1 MARATAGKALAL
13 ATSVENGEHRFLQDI
28 KRDLQSLKFSALTQ
42 SHVDLIMAAL
52 NDELT
57 KSFEGVTNNIR
68 RLERRIPTGQ
78 VSSFHNLSS
87 AVSAPNPTPVHSGS
101 ALDALKKTLM
111 VEINNVSARIDA
123 AAYSVRGRWF
133 RTLDDCIS
141 FSRLHI
147 PEGQFQWFLDIV
159 SFLQFTTDVIID
171 TDESQ
176 RGEIHEAR
184 VKRTQEQ
191 STVIASF
198 RTGVP
203 PIFGGPKSQ
212 RDATDPYSAIKT
224 PEKWNGHD
232 YQTGVYPRAVTS
244 LADQTTKIEAGISRE
259 LCAHPEASAL
269 ATTLLAKSENCFAK
283 LGAGTESFYKYLLT
297 TTYGRDPSKV
307 IAKAAQEECWTVAK
321 SMISVFFAELR
332 RVRVGAETAY
342 TSVDPHVRV
351 GHYLWHTL
359 QAHRIMDQFQKS
371 TFQAHPL
378 VAPSIVMYLFEHRAP
393 RAEVETLQTLVAAQT
408 KTLAEQSKEMK
419 FLKAKMDTVLTQI
432 TELKKKK

>member
-1 MARATAGKALAL
+1 
-13 ATSVENGEHRFLQDI
+13 
-28 KRDLQSLKFSALTQ
+28 
-42 SHVDLIMAAL
+42 
-52 NDELT
+52 
-57 KSFEGVTNNIR
+57 
-68 RLERRIPTGQ
+68 LE
-78 VSSFHNLSS
+78 
-87 AVSAPNPTPVHSGS
+87 
-101 ALDALKKTLM
+101 ALKKTLM
-111 VEINNVSARIDA
+111 LEISNVSARIDA

-133 RTLDDCIS
+133 RTLDDCIA

-212 RDATDPYSAIKT
+212 REATDPYSAIKT

-232 YQTGVYPRAVTS
+232 YQTGVFPRAVTS
-244 LADQTTKIEAGISRE
+244 LADQTTKIEAGISWE
-259 LCAHPEASAL
+259 LGAHLEASAL

-283 LGAGTESFYKYLLT
+283 LGAGVEAFYKYLLT
-297 TTYGRDPSKV
+297 TTYGRDPSKI

-321 SMISVFFAELR
+321 KYDFCFLCGTKPSKSRSRHRLHLFRPSCACGPLPVAHFAGSQDHGPISEEHLSGAS
-332 RVRVGAETAY
+332 VGC
-342 TSVDPHVRV
+342 S
-351 GHYLWHTL
+351 
-359 QAHRIMDQFQKS
+359 
-371 TFQAHPL
+371 
-378 VAPSIVMYLFEHRAP
+378 
-393 RAEVETLQTLVAAQT
+393 
-408 KTLAEQSKEMK
+408 
-419 FLKAKMDTVLTQI
+419 
-432 TELKKKK
+432 